1 MECLRIDEIISNPDL
16 AKYLITFSSGQTIFL
31 EGDDSQDLYVLVAGH
46 VEIFKGDMKIRDIAQ
61 EGTVFGE
68 VSFFLG
74 DKRTASVKAKTK
86 VEVIRIPKEEI
97 MLFLEQCPTA
107 APDIIRHLSFR
118 LDETTQMLYG
128 LKEVSDQ
135 LPDAVIVTDKA
146 GRILVWNAAAERL
159 YGRDWQQMRY
169 TNVNEIYVNPDE
181 YEAFLEE
188 VQSRYSTREKVF
200 DIEHPR
206 KGMRCISTTFTVL
219 YDGHHNF
226 QGVLSLGRDVT
237 ATRKLEKKYKRTFIW
252 LISAF
257 ILISFLAVMMFLGY
271 PYYSK
276 GHQAIDMRQKEL
288 SNLLAKDYFLLNS
301 WLSEHLDK
309 ENKIAIHQAM
319 LKLFNIPHTTAIP
332 YTGLVLLD
340 RDRKVV
346 DAYSTI
352 EDISADAMIGSSYAA
367 IEFQGS
373 EDSLHKVLT
382 VYRTEEGH
390 PMGKKST
397 EIAFELYKAN
407 EFMGWLIFQ
416 MDMNSLTDIYGVDVK
431 NLTKLKFDKP

>member
-16 AKYLITFSSGQTIFL
+16 AKYLITFTSGQTIFL
-31 EGDDSQDLYVLVAGH
+31 EGDDSQDLYILVAGQ
-46 VEIFKGDMKIRDIAQ
+46 VEIFKGDMKIRDITE

-86 VEVIRIPKEEI
+86 VEVICIPKEEI
-97 MLFLEQCPTA
+97 MLFLEECPTA
-107 APDIIRHLSFR
+107 APEIIRHLSLR
-118 LDETTQMLYG
+118 LDEATQMLYG

-159 YGRDWQQMRY
+159 YGRDWQQMRD
-169 TNVNEIYVNPDE
+169 TNVDEIYVKPDE
-181 YEAFLEE
+181 YKNFLEE
-188 VQSRYSTREKVF
+188 VQTQYSTREKVF
-200 DIEHPR
+200 DIKHPR
-206 KGMRCISTTFTVL
+206 KGIRCISTSFTVL

-237 ATRKLEKKYKRTFIW
+237 ATKKLEKKYKRTFIW

-257 ILISFLAVMMFLGY
+257 VLISFLTAMIFLGY

-276 GHQAIDMRQKEL
+276 GHQAVDLRQKEL
-288 SNLLAKDYFLLNS
+288 GNLLAKDYFLLNS
-301 WLSEHLDK
+301 WLSELLGK
-309 ENKIAIHQAM
+309 ENQNAIRQAM
-319 LKLFNIPHTTAIP
+319 QKLFNIPHTTAIP

-346 DAYSTI
+346 SAYSTKA
-352 EDISADAMIGSSYAA
+352 DISADAMIGSSYGA

-390 PMGKKST
+390 PMGKKGT

-407 EFMGWLIFQ
+407 EFMGWLVFQ
-416 MDMNSLTDIYGVDVK
+416 MDMNSLMDIYGVDVK
-431 NLTKLKFDKP
+431 NLTKLQFDKP